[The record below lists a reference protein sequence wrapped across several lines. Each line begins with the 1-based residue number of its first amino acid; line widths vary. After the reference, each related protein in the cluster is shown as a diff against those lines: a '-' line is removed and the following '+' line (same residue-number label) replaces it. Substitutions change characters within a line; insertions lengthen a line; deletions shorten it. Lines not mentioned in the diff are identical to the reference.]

1 MNLLKKKELAART
14 LKVGKSRIVFV
25 KARHNEIKEAITK
38 QDIRD
43 LQKEGAITIKEIK
56 GRKTVVGRKRR
67 RGPGKIKKTVNVR
80 KRTYMV
86 MTRKLRKYVEGVKK
100 QGTLNTEEGKDIR
113 KKIRNRIFRSK
124 AHLKDYIGG
133 LKRWKH

>member
-1 MNLLKKKELAART
+1 MNLSKKKELTART
-14 LKVGKSRIVFV
+14 LKVGKSRIVFL
-25 KARHNEIKEAITK
+25 KARLNEIKEAITK
-38 QDIRD
+38 EDIRG
-43 LQKEGAITIKEIK
+43 LKEEGAITLKEVK
-56 GRKTVVGRKRR
+56 GRKTVVGRKRK

-80 KRTYMV
+80 KRTYMI

-113 KKIRNRIFRSK
+113 KKIRNRIFKSK

-133 LKRWKH
+133 LKR